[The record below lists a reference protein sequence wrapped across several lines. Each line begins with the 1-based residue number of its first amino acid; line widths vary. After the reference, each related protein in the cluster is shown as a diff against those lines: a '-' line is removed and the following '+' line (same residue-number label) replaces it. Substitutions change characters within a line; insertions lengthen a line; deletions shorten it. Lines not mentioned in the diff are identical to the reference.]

1 MEKVDRFFGCD
12 FRVGWGIVVGEGFCV
27 RFADAK
33 HLVLAQI
40 LWPSAAFGHK
50 SFVGAARVRDE
61 WRVEGLPIAVRFFAA
76 AGFVSL
82 LAGYSITGS
91 AKAATLASSVVSSA
105 SAGATKQIQLDAA
118 AASELAPIWLSGEVQ
133 GYRAL
138 RRGDHEAA
146 GNGVVTVKPARM

>member
-82 LAGYSITGS
+82 LAGYFHHWFGKGRDVSVICGFISQCWRDETDPAGR
-91 AKAATLASSVVSSA
+91 SSRV
-105 SAGATKQIQLDAA
+105 
-118 AASELAPIWLSGEVQ
+118 
-133 GYRAL
+133 
-138 RRGDHEAA
+138 
-146 GNGVVTVKPARM
+146 